1 MELVSETGAANV
13 ELSGAYEPPKAA
25 FASTS
30 RKGHKVAAMVTQG
43 SDGSGPSTSALIL
56 LLLISTP
63 CFACFCGAGRHLLAS
78 RKAKSA
84 AVHPEPAEHSEEPNP
99 EPSQPAEPAEL
110 SEPQIVRPDWDAPG
124 VPRHCAPVTVRA
136 AVRQS
141 EKVERAEHVE
151 ISDM

>member
-1 MELVSETGAANV
+1 MELVNEAGANV

-30 RKGHKVAAMVTQG
+30 RKVAAMVTQG
-43 SDGSGPSTSALIL
+43 SDGGPSTSALIL

-63 CFACFCGAGRHLLAS
+63 CFACLCGAGRHLLA

-84 AVHPEPAEHSEEPNP
+84 AVHPEPPEPSEPNP
-99 EPSQPAEPAEL
+99 ASKPSEPSEPHVRIVR
-110 SEPQIVRPDWDAPG
+110 IVRPDWDAPDAPDAPG
-124 VPRHCAPVTVRA
+124 RHCAPVTVRA
-136 AVRQS
+136 AVHA
-141 EKVERAEHVE
+141 EKKRSDHVE